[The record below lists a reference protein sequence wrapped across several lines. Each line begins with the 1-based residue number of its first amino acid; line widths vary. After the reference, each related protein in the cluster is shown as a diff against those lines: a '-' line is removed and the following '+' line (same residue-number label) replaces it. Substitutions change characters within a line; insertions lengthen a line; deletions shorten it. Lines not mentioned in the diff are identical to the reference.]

1 MTRSK
6 RENPT
11 KGAIG
16 MGSLWNHRDF
26 CRLWAGETVEW
37 LTDSISTFGIPTI
50 AIEIFNAGPLQMGV
64 LNALS
69 NLAYPTLGLFAG
81 VWVDRWQRK
90 PVLVWTNIVQVI
102 ALMSI
107 PIAFL
112 LRILN
117 LYQLFVVTLVMSVT
131 IVFFDMAYT
140 AYLPTLIDREDLVE
154 GNSRLEASASGSAVV
169 GPALAGGLFQ
179 IFGAALSI
187 AADALGTLIASV
199 AMLSIQ
205 KKEPPA
211 PSRGDHHFWREM
223 REGLR
228 SVADTPSLRTLVTA
242 TFVLNVGNS
251 MFYALFLLFIYDELK
266 ISQGLA
272 GVILSAGAVGSV
284 IGAIAAPKLRKRI
297 GLGGSLILA
306 LLING
311 VGRLVV
317 PTSVYGPAPVLLSVF
332 WLIANI
338 GIPIYNINQ
347 VSFRQAIVSDELQG
361 RMNATMRTFG
371 YGAATVGALIGGI
384 LGSAYGIA
392 AVMIGGAIIALVS
405 VALIHFGA
413 LGRLNDT
420 RQTGLY

>member
-1 MTRSK
+1 
-6 RENPT
+6 
-11 KGAIG
+11 
-16 MGSLWNHRDF
+16 
-26 CRLWAGETVEW
+26 
-37 LTDSISTFGIPTI
+37 
-50 AIEIFNAGPLQMGV
+50 
-64 LNALS
+64 
-69 NLAYPTLGLFAG
+69 
-81 VWVDRWQRK
+81 
-90 PVLVWTNIVQVI
+90 
-102 ALMSI
+102 
-107 PIAFL
+107 
-112 LRILN
+112 
-117 LYQLFVVTLVMSVT
+117 
-131 IVFFDMAYT
+131 
-140 AYLPTLIDREDLVE
+140 
-154 GNSRLEASASGSAVV
+154 
-169 GPALAGGLFQ
+169 
-179 IFGAALSI
+179 
-187 AADALGTLIASV
+187 
-199 AMLSIQ
+199 
-205 KKEPPA
+205 
-211 PSRGDHHFWREM
+211 
-223 REGLR
+223 
-228 SVADTPSLRTLVTA
+228 
-242 TFVLNVGNS
+242 